1 MDNLT
6 MDLVHLTKRN
16 RDGSSGTQKNRQRG
30 LTAMA
35 AELKHLGYTLKT
47 ARSIKPKHI
56 NALVEHWRD
65 TGLTKATIRNRMSWL
80 RWWAQKVDKISI
92 LDKDNATY
100 ELNDDRTERT
110 NIAFSLHPDQ
120 LNALTDRHVQAAV
133 MLQAA
138 FGLRRQEAMK
148 IIPKD
153 AIKADSLKLK
163 GSWTKGGRPRTI
175 PITSQHQR
183 VVLLAIRQI
192 VEDGSLVP
200 TERSYAQHMRIYE
213 RQVHKAGIARAHGL
227 RHKYAQARC
236 EKLTGMKCPINGGPD
251 RSLMSEDQYELD
263 RQARQRISK
272 ELGHNRIEITDVYLG
287 RLQQGGA
294 VSCS

>member
-16 RDGSSGTQKNRQRG
+16 RDGSFGTQKNRQRG

-47 ARSIKPKHI
+47 ARSIKPKHV

-110 NIAFSLHPDQ
+110 NVAFSLRPDQ

-138 FGLRRQEAMK
+138 FGLRREEAMK
-148 IIPKD
+148 IIPKE
-153 AIKADSLKLK
+153 AIKADCVKLK

-175 PITSQHQR
+175 PIASQHQR
-183 VVLLAIRQI
+183 VVLSAVCQI
-192 VEDGSLVP
+192 VEAGSLIP
-200 TERSYAQHMRIYE
+200 TERSYAQHMRVYE

-227 RHKYAQARC
+227 RHKYAQARY

-251 RSLMSEDQYELD
+251 RSLMTEDQYELD

-294 VSCS
+294 IS

>member
-1 MDNLT
+1 
-6 MDLVHLTKRN
+6 MDLVHPTKRN
-16 RDGSSGTQKNRQRG
+16 RDGSFGTQKNRQRG

-47 ARSIKPKHI
+47 ACSIKPKHI

-138 FGLRRQEAMK
+138 FGLRREEAMK

-153 AIKADSLKLK
+153 AVKADSLKLK

-227 RHKYAQARC
+227 RHKYAQARY

-263 RQARQRISK
+263 CQAR
-272 ELGHNRIEITDVYLG
+272 
-287 RLQQGGA
+287 
-294 VSCS
+294 